1 MEVDVACACG
11 TAVTPGATAGPLP
24 GGMGVAVAI
33 DGGNTITLTVVPD
46 HHPEK
51 IKIINVNGY
60 TNPLDVGDQ
69 MIPSGFELKQPFPN
83 PFNSSISIQFSVGD
97 ANFRPIKLEIMD
109 LAGRGIES
117 LVDGNFATGS
127 HEVKWNADAHPSGL
141 YFVKLAMGEQIV
153 TKKILY
159 LK

>member
-1 MEVDVACACG
+1 
-11 TAVTPGATAGPLP
+11 
-24 GGMGVAVAI
+24 
-33 DGGNTITLTVVPD
+33 
-46 HHPEK
+46 
-51 IKIINVNGY
+51 
-60 TNPLDVGDQ
+60 

-97 ANFRPIKLEIMD
+97 ANLRPIKLEIMD
-109 LAGRGIES
+109 LAGRGIET